1 MNWFSNYDPNFS
13 SLSTATHTQH
23 AKPSGWDRGKRKQ
36 GTNHSLTSW
45 GGGVTVPIMHP
56 TDSNLHHLV
65 SFNLQ
70 GGQNAT
76 CMRVKL
82 ESGGNL

>member
-1 MNWFSNYDPNFS
+1 MQNPVGGIGENENK
-13 SLSTATHTQH
+13 AQI
-23 AKPSGWDRGKRKQ
+23 
-36 GTNHSLTSW
+36 SLTSW
-45 GGGVTVPIMHP
+45 GGVTVPIMHP

-65 SFNLQ
+65 SYNLQ